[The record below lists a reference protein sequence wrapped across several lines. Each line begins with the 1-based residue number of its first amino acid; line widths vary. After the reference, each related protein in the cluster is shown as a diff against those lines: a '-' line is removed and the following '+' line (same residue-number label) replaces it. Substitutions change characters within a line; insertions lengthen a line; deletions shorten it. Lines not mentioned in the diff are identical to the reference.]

1 MPCKV
6 TMYRLRKT
14 SPIWKTWDSVRKELI
29 ATLSHYGHHEI
40 RLTYDE
46 KDMKHA
52 LLLRRRAEERKM
64 AADCWRSQDRRE

>member
-1 MPCKV
+1 M
-6 TMYRLRKT
+6 
-14 SPIWKTWDSVRKELI
+14 ELI

-52 LLLRRRAEERKM
+52 LLLRRRSAERKNGG
-64 AADCWRSQDRRE
+64 